1 MQVPRAPR
9 GRAQTQGLTT
19 ASSLQVRASPS
30 CAQTAGAGEGDAGV
44 SPSEP
49 WSHVQR
55 AWVWDSGEW
64 GCCEICLPP
73 RVQMGFLGEPM
84 PRQACGWR
92 DHVPRSSYCFSLAQ
106 RRGGR
111 GEEGVWSR
119 EVATGRHLL
128 LPCLDPGTLLV
139 PRGAGRPGLFGARG
153 PATQGLAPAPSDE
166 GRSGGACVVVTLS
179 PTASQ
184 CRHQQEAAR
193 ALWSGEAHF
202 FLEDDEG

>member
-49 WSHVQR
+49 RSHVQR

-92 DHVPRSSYCFSLAQ
+92 TTC
-106 RRGGR
+106 
-111 GEEGVWSR
+111 
-119 EVATGRHLL
+119 
-128 LPCLDPGTLLV
+128 LV
-139 PRGAGRPGLFGARG
+139 PLTVSALLSVGVAVVRRACGAGRWPQAGIYCSL
-153 PATQGLAPAPSDE
+153 
-166 GRSGGACVVVTLS
+166 V
-179 PTASQ
+179 
-184 CRHQQEAAR
+184 
-193 ALWSGEAHF
+193 
-202 FLEDDEG
+202 